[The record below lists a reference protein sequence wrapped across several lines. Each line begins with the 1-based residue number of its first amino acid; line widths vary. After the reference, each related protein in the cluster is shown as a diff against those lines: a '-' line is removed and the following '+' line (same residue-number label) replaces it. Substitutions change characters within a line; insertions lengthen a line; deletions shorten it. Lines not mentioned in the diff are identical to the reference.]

1 MAEKTDS
8 QIEAAAAERMKVLG
22 GEPLAD
28 EVIPDNEPVPA
39 DDLEEVDENEPDKD
53 DSTPEDDE
61 GNVEDDDDSTPED
74 DDDEPVDKDDDEVD
88 KDDDAHKANDQK
100 DKPQLSDAYYRAA
113 INSGME
119 EKEIVE
125 FYATN
130 PDLAEKTFAKLY
142 DNMNSLTNEYA
153 ALGKHK
159 KEQAA
164 GGDKV
169 QNTDSDD
176 KSSFEKIDLAKLK
189 EEFPE
194 DSLVDVIG
202 KMQDQMEGMSNEL
215 KSRPVN
221 TNTDNSALE
230 NEKVK
235 RIAGQIESF
244 FNSEDT
250 QRFAVM
256 YGTVNKPDTDWL
268 GLLPSEQVNRV
279 AVCERAEEIVTGA
292 EVLGRELEFSEAL
305 ERAHLEISKPM
316 QDQIIRDDIMAKVVK
331 RSKGITL
338 KPSSKSSV
346 ENTDEKPTGEKDVIA
361 NADARLR
368 KVFPRS

>member
-8 QIEAAAAERMKVLG
+8 QIQAAAAERMKVLG
-22 GEPLAD
+22 GDPLVD
-28 EVIPDNEPVPA
+28 EVVPDNEPVPA
-39 DDLEEVDENEPDKD
+39 DDLEEVDEDAPEDD

-61 GNVEDDDDSTPED
+61 GDKKDDDDSTPED
-74 DDDEPVDKDDDEVD
+74 DDDEPVDKDDDEGD
-88 KDDDAHKANDQK
+88 TDDDAHKANDQK

-119 EKEIVE
+119 EKDIVE

-215 KSRPVN
+215 KSRPVQ
-221 TNTDNSALE
+221 TTDTSALE
-230 NEKVK
+230 DERVK
-235 RIAGQIESF
+235 RIGGQIESF

-256 YGTVNKPDTDWL
+256 YGTVGKTDTDWSN
-268 GLLPSEQVNRV
+268 LLPSEQVNRV

-305 ERAHLEISKPM
+305 ERAHLEISRPM
-316 QDQIIRDDIMAKVVK
+316 QAKVIRDDIMAKVVK

-346 ENTDEKPTGEKDVIA
+346 ENTDDKPTGEKDAIA
-361 NADARLR
+361 NADARLK
-368 KVFPRS
+368 KVFHNK